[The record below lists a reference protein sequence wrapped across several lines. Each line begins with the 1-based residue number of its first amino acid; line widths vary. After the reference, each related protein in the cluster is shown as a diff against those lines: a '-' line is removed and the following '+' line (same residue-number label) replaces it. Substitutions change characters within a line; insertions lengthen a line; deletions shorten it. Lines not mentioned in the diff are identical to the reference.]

1 MSSKRLSNGRGKI
14 HVLEVLG
21 NAIVGGMETYVRNL
35 IDRLPADRFRV
46 TCLCPYQ
53 SDLTAELEAMGCEVF
68 VTYMAT
74 DPPWRSI
81 QTAVEV
87 VRSQNIDLLH
97 AHLYKAHM
105 LAGLAGSLTGRPVV
119 ATVHGMA
126 LSPDE
131 LAISQT
137 MSSHLVVVCQ
147 EAYIHARS
155 LGVPAERLTAIAN
168 GVDMAR
174 FRPAADGNAFR
185 DELHIPRD
193 APLVG
198 FVGRI
203 AWEKGPDQFVR
214 MARHV
219 HGIRPDVHFVL
230 VGEGHMSGDVARMVA
245 EMELTGCVHIAGLR
259 RDTWNVYPALDVMA
273 QTSRTEGMPLV
284 LLEAMACGK
293 PIVAMIVGGV
303 LELIEVGTT
312 GLISAPGD
320 WEGTGNGVMALL
332 SQPERLMRM
341 GEAARRRAEAR
352 YDLGETVRRT
362 ARLFRDLVPD
372 KTGQLASPKP
382 INGTSPNRRPLPA
395 AARVSQ

>member
-131 LAISQT
+131 LAVSQT
-137 MSSHLVVVCQ
+137 TNSHLVVVCQ

-174 FRPAADGNAFR
+174 YRPAADGNAFR
-185 DELHIPRD
+185 DDLGIPSD

-203 AWEKGPDQFVR
+203 AWEKGPDQFMHV
-214 MARHV
+214 ARHV
-219 HGIRPDVHFVL
+219 HGNRPDVHFVL
-230 VGEGHMSGDVARMVA
+230 VGEGHMSGDVARMVE
-245 EMELTGCVHIAGLR
+245 EMALSERVHMAGMR
-259 RDTWNVYPALDVMA
+259 RDTWNVYPALDVMV
-273 QTSRTEGMPLV
+273 QTSRTEGMPLA

-293 PIVAMIVGGV
+293 PIVAMTVGGV
-303 LELIEVGTT
+303 LELVEVGTT

-320 WEGTGNGVMALL
+320 WEGTGNGVLALL
-332 SQPERLMRM
+332 SQPERLARM
-341 GEAARRRAEAR
+341 GEAARRRAEAH
-352 YDLGETVRRT
+352 YDLAETVRRT

-372 KTGQLASPKP
+372 KAGQLADPKP
-382 INGTSPNRRPLPA
+382 INGTSPKRPLPTTT
-395 AARVSQ
+395 RVSQ